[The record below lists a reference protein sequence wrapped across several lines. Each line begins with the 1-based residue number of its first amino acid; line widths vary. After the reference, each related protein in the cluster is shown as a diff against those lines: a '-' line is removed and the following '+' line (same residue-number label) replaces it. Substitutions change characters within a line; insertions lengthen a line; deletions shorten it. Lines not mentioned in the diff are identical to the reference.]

1 MYKSLKVKDLYMAL
15 FKGIMVVQDK
25 EGNEICKIYAGST
38 IKDNYKILEEN
49 EVLDEEVYYIE
60 VIKYTMY
67 VTIH

>member
-1 MYKSLKVKDLYMAL
+1 MKVKDLYIAL
-15 FKGIMVVQDK
+15 IRGTMVVQDK

-49 EVLDEEVYYIE
+49 DVLNDEAYYIE
-60 VIKYTMY
+60 VIKDTIY

>member
-15 FKGIMVVQDK
+15 FKGIMVIQDR

-38 IKDNYKILEEN
+38 INNNYKILEES
-49 EVLDEEVYYIE
+49 EVLDEEVDYIE
-60 VIKYTMY
+60 VVKYTMY